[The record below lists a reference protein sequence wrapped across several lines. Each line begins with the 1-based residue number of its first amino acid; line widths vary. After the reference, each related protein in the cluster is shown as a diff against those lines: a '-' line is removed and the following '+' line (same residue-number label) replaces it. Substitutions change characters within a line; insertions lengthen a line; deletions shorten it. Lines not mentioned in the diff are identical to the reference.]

1 MDAYKNTL
9 FISGLLVCGTLN
21 VFLTKYQD
29 TICIENCNK
38 SQQEYVYF
46 NQPMLQTLNMFIGEI
61 LCLIIFYFNKN
72 ETCIQLNEMGTE
84 NEQLFEIE
92 STDTYYENDIDEIE
106 SKNYILLLFPALCD
120 SLSSTLMNIGL
131 IFVSVSM
138 YQMLRGSIVIF
149 TAIISVLFLNQT
161 YNLKKWSSLFII
173 FLGLVIVGL
182 TGPSHKIDT
191 NFIGICLILLA
202 QIFTATQYVLEEKI
216 LLKYNVSPLFVVGI
230 EGFFGTIIISSLII
244 ICELSNF
251 NFGSKDSILTG
262 IYQLSYPQI
271 YIPSVII
278 IFSISLF
285 NWFGLNITKNISST
299 SRATIDISRTVLIW
313 SISLLL
319 KMEIFM
325 WLQAVGFIVMISG
338 IMLFNLNRV

>member
-1 MDAYKNTL
+1 MDAYTNTL
-9 FISGLLVCGTLN
+9 FISGLLFCGTLN

-29 TICIENCNK
+29 TVCIENCNN
-38 SQQEYVYF
+38 ETEAVYF

-61 LCLIIFYFNKN
+61 LCLIIFYFKKKENY
-72 ETCIQLNEMGTE
+72 IQLSETTE
-84 NEQLFEIE
+84 TEIE
-92 STDTYYENDIDEIE
+92 TTDSYETS

-120 SLSSTLMNIGL
+120 TLSSTLMNIGL
-131 IFVSVSM
+131 IFVSASM

-149 TAIISVLFLNQT
+149 TAIVSVLFLNQT

-182 TGPSHKIDT
+182 SHEIDT

-216 LLKYNVSPLFVVGI
+216 LLSYNISPLLAVGL
-230 EGFFGTIIISSLII
+230 EGFFGTIVISSLII

-251 NFGSKDSILTG
+251 NFGSKDSIITG
-262 IYQLSYPQI
+262 IYQLGYPQI
-271 YIPSVII
+271 YIPSIII

-285 NWFGLNITKNISST
+285 NWLGLNITKNISST

-325 WLQAVGFIVMISG
+325 WLQAFGFIVMISG
-338 IMLFNLNRV
+338 IMLFNY

>member
-9 FISGLLVCGTLN
+9 FISGLLLCGTLN

-29 TICIENCNK
+29 TVCVENC
-38 SQQEYVYF
+38 ETEPVYF

-61 LCLIIFYFNKN
+61 LCLIIFYFNKT
-72 ETCIQLNEMGTE
+72 ETYIQLTE
-84 NEQLFEIE
+84 TEPEIE
-92 STDTYYENDIDEIE
+92 STEIE
-106 SKNYILLLFPALCD
+106 SIEIENTEIERIDKNYILLLFPALCD
-120 SLSSTLMNIGL
+120 TLSSTLMNIGL
-131 IFVSVSM
+131 IFVSASM

-149 TAIISVLFLNQT
+149 TAIISVLFLNQM
-161 YNLKKWSSLFII
+161 YNIKKWSSLFII
-173 FLGLVIVGL
+173 FLGLVIVG
-182 TGPSHKIDT
+182 SSNKIDT

-216 LLKYNVSPLFVVGI
+216 LLSYNISPLLAVGF

-251 NFGSKDSILTG
+251 NFGSKDSIIIG
-262 IYQLSYPQI
+262 IHQLSYPQI
-271 YIPSVII
+271 YIPSIII

-285 NWFGLNITKNISST
+285 NWLGLNITKNISST

-325 WLQAVGFIVMISG
+325 WLQAFGFIIMISG
-338 IMLFNLNRV
+338 IILFNLNRV

>member
-1 MDAYKNTL
+1 MDEFRYKNTL
-9 FISGLLVCGTLN
+9 FIIGLLSCGTLN

-29 TICIENCNK
+29 TVCIENCE
-38 SQQEYVYF
+38 QEPIYF

-61 LCLIIFYFNKN
+61 LCLIIFYFNKK
-72 ETCIQLNEMGTE
+72 ETYTQLTEIE
-84 NEQLFEIE
+84 NECLFQIE
-92 STDTYYENDIDEIE
+92 STDVIE
-106 SKNYILLLFPALCD
+106 RKKYILLFPALCD
-120 SLSSTLMNIGL
+120 TLSSTLMNIGL
-131 IFVSVSM
+131 IFVSASM

-149 TAIISVLFLNQT
+149 TAIVSILFLNQT
-161 YNLKKWSSLFII
+161 YNLKKCSALFII
-173 FLGLVIVGL
+173 FSGLIIVGL
-182 TGPSHKIDT
+182 TGFSYENN

-216 LLKYNVSPLFVVGI
+216 LLSYNISPLLAVGL
-230 EGFFGTIIISSLII
+230 EGFFGTIIISILII

-262 IYQLSYPQI
+262 IYQLKYVQI
-271 YIPSVII
+271 YIPSIII

-285 NWFGLNITKNISST
+285 NWLGLNITKNISST
-299 SRATIDISRTVLIW
+299 SRSTIDISRTVLIW

-325 WLQAVGFIVMISG
+325 WLQVVGFIVMISG
-338 IMLFNLNRV
+338 IILFNN